1 MAAIA
6 VEGLWD
12 GFRPKSRRGWRRPDY
27 RWALRDVSFSVEP
40 GEMLGIVGPN
50 GSGKSTLLHCLAG
63 VYRPRRG
70 RLRVQAPVSSLV
82 ELSAGFSRELTGRE
96 NIMVAG
102 VLNGL
107 TMAQLAERYDDI
119 AGFAGLPPEVLDSPL
134 RTYSA
139 GMGLRIGFSVSVHT
153 DPAVL
158 LVDEVLAVGDAAF
171 QQSCL
176 DRVDK
181 MRADGCAV
189 VLVSHDLEL
198 VERHCDRVGVLAR
211 GLLRHLGPPADAI
224 AAYRGLALE
233 DPAWADERGSLWSGP
248 ATPGRSR
255 KGRRD

>member
-1 MAAIA
+1 MAAID

-70 RLRVQAPVSSLV
+70 RVAVRSPVSSLI

-107 TMAQLAERYDDI
+107 TLAELEARYDDI
-119 AGFAGLPPEVLDSPL
+119 AAFAGLAPGVLDSPL

-158 LVDEVLAVGDAAF
+158 LVDEVLAVGDEAF
-171 QQSCL
+171 QAACL
-176 DRVDK
+176 DRVSEL
-181 MRADGCAV
+181 RAGGCAV
-189 VLVSHDLEL
+189 VLVSHDLDL
-198 VERHCDRVGVLAR
+198 VERHCDRVGVLDR
-211 GLLRHLGPPADAI
+211 GELCHLGAPGDAVDL
-224 AAYRGLALE
+224 YRRLAE
-233 DPAWADERGSLWSGP
+233 DERAWTDQRGSLWQG
-248 ATPGRSR
+248 PGRSR

>member
-1 MAAIA
+1 MAAIE

-50 GSGKSTLLHCLAG
+50 GSGKSTLLQCLAG
-63 VYRPRRG
+63 VYTPRRG
-70 RLRVQAPVSSLV
+70 RVHVRTPVSSLV

-107 TMAQLAERYDDI
+107 TMTQLVDRYDDI
-119 AGFAGLPPEVLDSPL
+119 TAFAGLPPEVLDSPL

-158 LVDEVLAVGDAAF
+158 LVDEVLAVGDESY
-171 QQSCL
+171 QQACL
-176 DRVDK
+176 GRVADL
-181 MRADGCAV
+181 RAGGCAV
-189 VLVSHDLEL
+189 VLVSHDLDL
-198 VERHCDRVGVLAR
+198 VERHCDRVGVLDR
-211 GLLRHLGPPADAI
+211 GELRHLGPAGEAVD
-224 AAYRGLALE
+224 AYRRLVRDEA
-233 DPAWADERGSLWSGP
+233 PWADQRGSLWAGP
-248 ATPGRSR
+248 GPVGRR
-255 KGRRD
+255 NKGRRG

>member
-1 MAAIA
+1 MAAID

-12 GFRPKSRRGWRRPDY
+12 GFRPKNRRGWRRPDY
-27 RWALRDVSFSVEP
+27 RWALRDVSFSVLP

-50 GSGKSTLLHCLAG
+50 GSGKSTLLQCLAG

-70 RLRVQAPVSSLV
+70 RVHVRAPVSSLV

-107 TMAQLAERYDDI
+107 TMAQLVDRYDDI
-119 AGFAGLPPEVLDSPL
+119 TAFAGLPPEVLDSPL

-158 LVDEVLAVGDAAF
+158 LVDEVLAVGDESYQQACLGRVADLRAA
-171 QQSCL
+171 
-176 DRVDK
+176 
-181 MRADGCAV
+181 GCAV
-189 VLVSHDLEL
+189 VLVSHDLDL
-198 VERHCDRVGVLAR
+198 VERHCDRVGVLDR
-211 GLLRHLGPPADAI
+211 GELRHLGPAGEAVD
-224 AAYRGLALE
+224 AYRRLVRDEA
-233 DPAWADERGSLWSGP
+233 PWADERGSLWAGP
-248 ATPGRSR
+248 GPVSR
-255 KGRRD
+255 RNKGRRG

>member
-1 MAAIA
+1 MTAIE

-12 GFRPKSRRGWRRPDY
+12 GFRPKSRRGWRRSGF

-63 VYRPRRG
+63 VYTPRRG
-70 RLRVQAPVSSLV
+70 RLRVEAPVSSLV

-107 TMAQLAERYDDI
+107 TIAQLAERYDDI
-119 AGFAGLPPEVLDSPL
+119 AGFAGLPPEILDSPL

-158 LVDEVLAVGDAAF
+158 LVDEVLAVGDATF
-171 QQSCL
+171 QQACL
-176 DRVDK
+176 DRVDE
-181 MRADGCAV
+181 MRAGGCAV
-189 VLVSHDLEL
+189 VLVSHDLDL

-211 GLLRHLGPPADAI
+211 GELRHLGPPAEAVD
-224 AAYRGLALE
+224 AYRSLAFE
-233 DPAWADERGSLWSGP
+233 DPAWADQRGSLWSGP
-248 ATPGRSR
+248 TTPGRSR
-255 KGRRD
+255 KGRRA